1 MAINKTQKHA
11 PYRNEVSG
19 AGSKLKTQ
27 KFIKGISIIEI
38 LIVIA
43 IIAIALTSLLGVVA
57 FSLKASISIKETTKA
72 NTLAQ
77 ETIEAVRNFRDGTT
91 WDTDGLGTLTT
102 DIAYYP
108 KKSDDTPP
116 KWTLIQAT
124 ETINGFTRKIV
135 FEKVSRDPTTDDIE
149 DTYNSDHDDPNTRE
163 AIATVFWKDKKVEI
177 VTYFTNWRQ

>member
-1 MAINKTQKHA
+1 MAI
-11 PYRNEVSG
+11 
-19 AGSKLKTQ
+19 SKYQIST
-27 KFIKGISIIEI
+27 KGISIIEI

-43 IIAIALTSLLGVVA
+43 VITIALTSLLGVVT
-57 FSLKASISIKETTKA
+57 FSLKVSTSIKETTKA

-102 DIAYYP
+102 SVAYYP
-108 KKSDDTPP
+108 KKSDDIPP
-116 KWTLIQAT
+116 KWTLIQGI

-177 VTYFTNWRQ
+177 VTYFTDWK